1 MSVVGDLAACAH
13 AVYLLVV
20 VKMPRLIK
28 GRCYDHALLRFVE
41 KLDLCVKRAG
51 RAEALHLR
59 YQRAH
64 ARAVVFKINAVIF
77 ADGGRVAGLARF
89 GQLALSERHE
99 AHGACGD
106 LPALLEVEKAYRVQT
121 HVAVIVDGEGKGK
134 AAVVYEVIVP
144 FLDAHGACL
153 DVRAPVNRQE
163 LLGVARLRQLTV
175 GV

>member
-1 MSVVGDLAACAH
+1 
-13 AVYLLVV
+13 
-20 VKMPRLIK
+20 MPRFIE
-28 GRCYDHALLRFVE
+28 RSCYDHALLRLVE
-41 KLDLCVKRAG
+41 KLDLCIKRAG
-51 RAEALHLR
+51 RAEALHRR

-106 LPALLEVEKAYRVQT
+106 LPALLKVEKAYRVQT

-153 DVRAPVNRQE
+153 DVRAPVNRQK
-163 LLGVARLRQLTV
+163 LLGVARLR
-175 GV
+175 